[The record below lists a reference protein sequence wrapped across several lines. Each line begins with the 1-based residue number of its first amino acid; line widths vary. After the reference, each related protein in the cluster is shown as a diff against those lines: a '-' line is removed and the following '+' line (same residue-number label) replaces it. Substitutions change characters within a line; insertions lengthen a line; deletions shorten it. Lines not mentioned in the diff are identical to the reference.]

1 MGEGIVLFGDWM
13 YLMTTKAK
21 TKDGVREYG
30 KIVESYRDEEGKVR
44 KRVIQNL
51 GPIRSEE
58 DRERF
63 EQIVEEY
70 EKGENFVRL
79 NDVTLEGCREFGVTY
94 AVERLLGEYGIGD
107 IFREKVM
114 DNGAEFDVWKVL
126 KAMLVKQVLDPSS
139 ERETFEW
146 IEENYARNLDVDRH
160 HLYRA
165 LDYLIS
171 EKEGIERDL
180 FERLGEESLLEGDFL
195 LLSGTAF
202 GIADQL

>member
-1 MGEGIVLFGDWM
+1 MLFGDWM

-21 TKDGVREYG
+21 TKDGVREYA

-79 NDVTLEGCREFGVTY
+79 NDVTLEGCQEFGMSY
-94 AVERLLGEYGIGD
+94 AVERLLGSTG
-107 IFREKVM
+107 
-114 DNGAEFDVWKVL
+114 
-126 KAMLVKQVLDPSS
+126 S
-139 ERETFEW
+139 ET
-146 IEENYARNLDVDRH
+146 
-160 HLYRA
+160 
-165 LDYLIS
+165 
-171 EKEGIERDL
+171 
-180 FERLGEESLLEGDFL
+180 
-195 LLSGTAF
+195 LSKRR
-202 GIADQL
+202 